1 MRSRR
6 LFSERRIRS
15 GRTATADRGAWAG
28 AREGDAAAAER
39 GGHGGPHRT
48 GARRTELA
56 EKVPSVI
63 SQRPASIE
71 GAARTAG
78 ERPGSALSHPQLR
91 VRLVGR
97 APIDLRR
104 TEVDDGCQGQLRQA
118 WGEWWVAYSHRW
130 SLAREAPTLSSTL
143 SRARLDWTAPTGYVE
158 SVPPDHPQTI
168 LADFFACRLIRTPI
182 PRRPPAARA
191 VWACGWDARL

>member
-1 MRSRR
+1 MD
-6 LFSERRIRS
+6 
-15 GRTATADRGAWAG
+15 GRE
-28 AREGDAAAAER
+28 REGDAAAAER

-78 ERPGSALSHPQLR
+78 ERPGSALLHPQLR

-104 TEVDDGCQGQLRQA
+104 TEVDDGCQGQLRHA
-118 WGEWWVAYSHRW
+118 WGEWWVAYSHPS
-130 SLAREAPTLSSTL
+130 SLAREALTLSSTL
-143 SRARLDWTAPTGYVE
+143 SRARHDWTAPTGYVE
-158 SVPPDHPQTI
+158 SVPPDHPHTI
-168 LADFFACRLIRTPI
+168 LSEFSACRLARSPV
-182 PRRPPAARA
+182 PRRHSGGSRGMEVRLGRPPA
-191 VWACGWDARL
+191 

>member
-1 MRSRR
+1 MCCACSHDASSPSVE
-6 LFSERRIRS
+6 F
-15 GRTATADRGAWAG
+15 
-28 AREGDAAAAER
+28 AREGRQWPIEGHGRARAR
-39 GGHGGPHRT
+39 GRCGRGGARGHGGPHRT

-118 WGEWWVAYSHRW
+118 WGERWAAHSHRS

-158 SVPPDHPQTI
+158 SVPPDHPRTI
-168 LADFFACRLIRTPI
+168 LAEFSACRLARS
-182 PRRPPAARA
+182 PRLPSRSGARA
-191 VWACGWDARL
+191 G